1 MTLYLIYFLFFIVS
15 AILSWIMGS
24 VFHLQGSSLILMR
37 ILIMALGIGAIFAVY
52 AFMGRRKSSAS
63 TSEKE
68 QRHTPELG
76 NLIRDA
82 QQRLTSSQ
90 RASAKT
96 FDATPLFYILGG
108 SNAAKT
114 TTVLRSGLDPE
125 LLAGQVYR
133 DQGVVPTELSTFWY
147 TQQGVLVEAGKS
159 LRESSYLW
167 ETLVRKTRPKM
178 YQPALGAKLP
188 ARAAIVCTSVESF
201 FGAGASDSIAAL
213 ARSTNQ
219 MLRTISRRRSGMR
232 HAIPISAS
240 RSHPSPSLSLWK
252 NGVSHRVA
260 N

>member
-15 AILSWIMGS
+15 AILSWMMGS
-24 VFHLQGSSLILMR
+24 VFHVQGSSLILMR

-114 TTVLRSGLDPE
+114 TTPRWS
-125 LLAGQVYR
+125 
-133 DQGVVPTELSTFWY
+133 
-147 TQQGVLVEAGKS
+147 
-159 LRESSYLW
+159 
-167 ETLVRKTRPKM
+167 
-178 YQPALGAKLP
+178 
-188 ARAAIVCTSVESF
+188 
-201 FGAGASDSIAAL
+201 
-213 ARSTNQ
+213 
-219 MLRTISRRRSGMR
+219 
-232 HAIPISAS
+232 
-240 RSHPSPSLSLWK
+240 
-252 NGVSHRVA
+252 NGR
-260 N
+260 